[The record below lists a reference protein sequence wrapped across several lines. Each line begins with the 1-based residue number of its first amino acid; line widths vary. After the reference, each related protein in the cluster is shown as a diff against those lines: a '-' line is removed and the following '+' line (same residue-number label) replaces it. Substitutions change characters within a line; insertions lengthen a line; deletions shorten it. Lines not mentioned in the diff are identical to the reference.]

1 MAHKKVA
8 LECSECGALNYTVPA
23 GKSDC
28 RLSLRKYCKHC
39 GKYTMHRETR

>member
-8 LECSECGALNYTVPA
+8 LECSECGALNYSVPA
-23 GKSDC
+23 SNDGS

-39 GKYTMHRETR
+39 GKYTIHRETR